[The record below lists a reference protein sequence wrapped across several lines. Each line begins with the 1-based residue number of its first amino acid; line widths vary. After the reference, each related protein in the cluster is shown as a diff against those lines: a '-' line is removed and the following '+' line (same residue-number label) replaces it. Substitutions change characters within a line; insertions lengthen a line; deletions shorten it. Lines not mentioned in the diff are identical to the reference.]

1 MLFAYAAATVPK
13 LTVILRKA
21 YGGAYLAMCS
31 ADMGADVVYAWPGSE
46 IAVMG
51 AEGAVKILYRRELAA
66 AAEPRALEETLAAQ
80 YREKFASPYAAARK
94 GMITDVIEPSQ
105 TRAVLSMALRNTLSK
120 RETRP
125 PKKHGNIP
133 L

>member
-1 MLFAYAAATVPK
+1 M
-13 LTVILRKA
+13 RKA

-31 ADMGADVVYAWPGSE
+31 ADLGADMVFAWPTAE

-51 AEGAVKILYRRELAA
+51 AEGASRILFKREIE
-66 AAEPRALEETLAAQ
+66 AAEDPKAKADEIAQNYRAE
-80 YREKFASPYAAARK
+80 FASPYQAAANA
-94 GMITDVIEPSQ
+94 MITDVIEPAK
-105 TRAVLSMALRNTLSK
+105 TRGVISLALRNTLSK
-120 RETRP
+120 RDTRP